1 MALTYF
7 RYIFRVNGMSLIYM
21 LYTYDSVNIGYTK
34 IYIMWENGYSYVFQH
49 QKANELKKKSRNCPY
64 FEWSFVETSW
74 SRIVF

>member
-34 IYIMWENGYSYVFQH
+34 IYIM
-49 QKANELKKKSRNCPY
+49 
-64 FEWSFVETSW
+64 
-74 SRIVF
+74 